1 MSRPPLRLGFLASG
15 GGTNLQSILDACRD
29 GRLHA
34 EPRVVIGNNSRSGAL
49 ARARA
54 RGIPA
59 RHLSGRTHPEPA
71 ALDAAIR
78 DALRAEEVEVVCLAG
93 YMKRVGPRTLA
104 AFDGRVL
111 NIHPGLLPSH
121 GGRGFYGLRVHEAV
135 LAAGDRVS
143 GVTVH
148 VVDEIYDHGPVLA
161 QEQVPVE
168 PGDTPETLAARVLEV
183 EHRFYPEILQRIA
196 SGQIDLDRYA
206 GRRTSAPGR

>member
-15 GGTNLQSILDACRD
+15 GGTNLQSILDACRE
-29 GRLHA
+29 GRLRA

-49 ARARA
+49 SRARA

-59 RHLSGRTHPEPA
+59 RHLSGRTHPDPA
-71 ALDAAIR
+71 ALDAEIR
-78 DALRAEEVEVVCLAG
+78 DTLRGEGAEVVCLAG

-104 AFDGRVL
+104 AFDGRIL
-111 NIHPGLLPSH
+111 NIHPGLLPRH

-143 GVTVH
+143 GATVH
-148 VVDEIYDHGPVLA
+148 VVDEVYDHGPVLA

-168 PGDTPETLAARVLEV
+168 HGDTPGTLAARVLEV
-183 EHRFYPEILQRIA
+183 EHRLYPEVLQRIA
-196 SGQIDLDRYA
+196 SGQIDLGRYA
-206 GRRTSAPGR
+206 RRGNSTPGI

>member
-15 GGTNLQSILDACRD
+15 GGTNLQSILDACQQ

-34 EPRVVIGNNSRSGAL
+34 EPRLVIGNNSGSGAL
-49 ARARA
+49 SRARA
-54 RGIPA
+54 QGIPA
-59 RHLSGRTHPEPA
+59 RHLSGRTHPDPA
-71 ALDAAIR
+71 ALDTAIR
-78 DALRAEEVEVVCLAG
+78 DALRAEGVKVVCLAG

-104 AFDGRVL
+104 AYEGRIL
-111 NIHPGLLPSH
+111 NIHPGLLPRH

-143 GVTVH
+143 GATVH

-161 QEQVPVE
+161 REEVPVE
-168 PGDTPETLAARVLEV
+168 PGDTPESLAARVLEA
-183 EHRFYPEILQRIA
+183 EHRLYPETLQRIA

-206 GRRTSAPGR
+206 A